1 MILVAQAS
9 RSLEPAPSPPAGTL
23 SHWQPYGWGQLVPGQ
38 QGGLSFA
45 DLLQKNSVGAKEET
59 GFTEESNKNP
69 IIFQPPS
76 QALPGD
82 PVSQAGTH

>member
-9 RSLEPAPSPPAGTL
+9 RSLELALSPPAGTL

-45 DLLQKNSVGAKEET
+45 DLLQKNSIGAKEET